1 MAQSAK
7 VLKEFGKVHAVEEI
21 QGYAPGTTAP
31 GTGNITITSAQLLTG
46 YVEEDPEGNATWT
59 TDTAQDI
66 VANLG
71 GNVRVGSYFDCVF
84 SNIATAA
91 SGEVVTLAG
100 GTGVTLRGTAL
111 TLTEGTNETAL
122 VRFVCT
128 NVTAGS
134 EAVTGFII
142 SGVA

>member
-1 MAQSAK
+1 MAQSSK
-7 VLKEFGKVHAVEEI
+7 VVKEIGKVHAVE
-21 QGYAPGTTAP
+21 QAYGYAPGTTAP
-31 GTGNITITSAQLLTG
+31 GTGNITLSSAQLLTG
-46 YVEEDPEGNATWT
+46 YIEEDPEGAATWT

-71 GNVRVGSYFDCVF
+71 DKVRVGTSFDCVV

-122 VRFVCT
+122 IRFVVT
-128 NVTAGS
+128 NATAGT
-134 EAVTGFII
+134 EAVTGFVI